1 MRHTSYTRIARLMYM
16 GGNTH
21 SCVWHTRER
30 LNMCLMTYR
39 SVLLVQ
45 FRKCDMTHSYA
56 RHASLTH
63 VTRVC
68 ACACVCVCVRVCAC
82 MWVCMWVCVC
92 VCVYDSFIFVT
103 WLIYM
108 CDIRV
113 TNYICVSW
121 RTTAYCSSNSW
132 ICRCNEAW
140 ARAGAREVSSP
151 STPSVRVAQECWSSS
166 SHPPASRWNQSSHVN
181 LVSHVVHVNRF
192 GYDAIWLVPRSCS
205 EQVTSCSWQ
214 EFCG

>member
-1 MRHTSYTRIARLMYM
+1 MRHTSYTRVARLMYM

-39 SVLLVQ
+39 SLLLVQ
-45 FRKCDMTHSYA
+45 FCMCGMTHSYA

-63 VTRVC
+63 VT
-68 ACACVCVCVRVCAC
+68 
-82 MWVCMWVCVC
+82 
-92 VCVYDSFIFVT
+92 
-103 WLIYM
+103 WLIHI
-108 CDIRV
+108 CDMTHLHVRHSCD
-113 TNYICVSW
+113 ICVSW
-121 RTTAYCSSNSW
+121 RTAAYCSSNSW

-140 ARAGAREVSSP
+140 ARAGARDVSSP

-181 LVSHVVHVNRF
+181 LVSHVLHVNRF
-192 GYDAIWLVPRSCS
+192 GYDTIWLVPRSCS
-205 EQVTSCSWQ
+205 EQVTSCWWSASWQ